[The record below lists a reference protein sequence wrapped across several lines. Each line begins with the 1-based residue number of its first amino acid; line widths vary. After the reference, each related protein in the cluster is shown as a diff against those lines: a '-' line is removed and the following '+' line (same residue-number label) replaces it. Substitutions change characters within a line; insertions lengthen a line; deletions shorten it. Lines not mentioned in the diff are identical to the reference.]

1 MSLCMNKNCIFWSTI
16 INATWLDFVAFI
28 NFIFIN
34 SKELIAEKHAKNCA
48 YISLAYSFLLFYI
61 YFFRYFKIPIFI
73 DTICNKFGKKK
84 KKDQWMYLLFLWS
97 SVFLSFMNSWNEQ
110 VAFKTWYYQ
119 LIFYFKIC
127 RQLFAKANYVCNN
140 FTGPESII

>member
-1 MSLCMNKNCIFWSTI
+1 MSLRMNKNCIFWPTI
-16 INATWLDFVAFI
+16 INTTWLDFFAFI
-28 NFIFIN
+28 NFNFIN

-84 KKDQWMYLLFLWS
+84 KRISECIYF
-97 SVFLSFMNSWNEQ
+97 SFEAQFYCHSWNEQ
-110 VAFKTWYYQ
+110 VAFKAWYYQ

-127 RQLFAKANYVCNN
+127 SQLFAKANYVCNN